1 MADCCC
7 TTGRDG
13 SAARPALS
21 VGVRLHDL
29 PAGTVDERIHM
40 AGELGFT
47 CLQLPSK
54 VLFSSLGIDRRG
66 LTPELAEHLRCVLDE
81 AGVEVAV
88 LGCYKNLATPD
99 AAQLAENLAEYESCL
114 RFAKLLG
121 GCPVGTETGRP
132 NAANAIGDDRF
143 TDAALDAFCANLAR
157 VCAMAEEAGVP
168 MLIEAG
174 WNEVVCTPERCRAVL
189 DRVESPALGVIF
201 DAVSLLHPSVAD
213 EAQDIASRMLE
224 LNGEAIRVLHAK
236 DFSIA
241 DNEDAPE
248 WCDGTG
254 RRLVCHGPATT
265 GSFDMAP
272 IAAWAARVRPGI
284 HCVMENSTPETMV
297 ASRTA
302 LMRMG

>member
-13 SAARPALS
+13 STARPALS

-29 PAGTVDERIHM
+29 PAGTVEERIRM

-54 VLFSSLGIDRRG
+54 VLFSSLGIDREG

-99 AAQLAENLAEYESCL
+99 TAQLADNLVEYEGCL

-132 NAANAIGDDRF
+132 NAVNAIGDDRF
-143 TDAALDAFCANLAR
+143 TDEALDAFCTNLAR

-168 MLIEAG
+168 MLIEPG

-189 DRVESPALGVIF
+189 RRVDSPALGVIY
-201 DAVSLLHPSVAD
+201 DAVSLLHPSVVD
-213 EAQDIASRMLE
+213 EAQDVVSRMLE
-224 LNGEAIRVLHAK
+224 LNGEAIRVFHAK

-265 GSFDMAP
+265 GNFDMAP
-272 IAAWAARVRPGI
+272 IAAWAARACPGI
-284 HCVMENSTPETMV
+284 HCVMENSTPETMA
-297 ASRTA
+297 ASRAA
-302 LMRMG
+302 LLRMG